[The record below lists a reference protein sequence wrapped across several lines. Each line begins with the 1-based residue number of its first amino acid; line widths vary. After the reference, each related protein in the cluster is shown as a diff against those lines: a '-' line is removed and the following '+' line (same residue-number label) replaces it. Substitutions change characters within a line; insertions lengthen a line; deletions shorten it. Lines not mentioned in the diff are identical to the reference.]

1 LIQEIENY
9 SIIKIVQDSDTLIN
23 YKEALIFALLGVL
36 KVDNQ
41 INCLKS
47 VTGAHKNHSSGVVCL
62 P

>member
-1 LIQEIENY
+1 M
-9 SIIKIVQDSDTLIN
+9 
-23 YKEALIFALLGVL
+23 L